1 MQSSTSHSALVADFG
16 SALRRLGFALAIG
29 VAAAIVAYCLVAVV
43 VPPDGIATI
52 DPDSHQLGFVY
63 ASRFV
68 YVVTAFAGGVA
79 ALLAL
84 VVGRR
89 R

>member
-1 MQSSTSHSALVADFG
+1 MQPSTSHSAIVADFS

-29 VAAAIVAYCLVAVV
+29 AAAAIVAYCLVAVV
-43 VPPDGIATI
+43 VPPDGIATV
-52 DPDSHQLGFVY
+52 DPDRHHLGFVY
-63 ASRFV
+63 ASRFIH
-68 YVVTAFAGGVA
+68 VVTAFAGGVA